1 MNRFRALCIFGSH
14 PPQDGGNV
22 MRKFVTLLVLLVAV
36 AACGS
41 DPLAPEC
48 PEESSR
54 VEVTAEDG
62 ETAYRCESD
71 AS

>member
-1 MNRFRALCIFGSH
+1 
-14 PPQDGGNV
+14 
-22 MRKFVTLLVLLVAV
+22 MRQFATLLVLLTVVSV